1 MTTTYTDVCVLGAGP
16 GGAAAALKLS
26 HLGTSCVLLDKST
39 FPRDKICGDAIS
51 SKVTL
56 AMHRMDPQMVQRFEM
71 ASITVPIR
79 GVLFAAPSG
88 TAVDIP
94 YGGNLMADLPEPGYV
109 ATRLDFDNFLV
120 EEVRRRA
127 DIDLREGVEATA
139 FERVE
144 GGYRVTDKTG
154 EHVIECRILIDATG
168 ANSKFSRHHVGIPK
182 EDQHYAGG
190 IRAYYKNVKGM
201 HPDGRI
207 ELHYVEGLTPGYF
220 WIFPLPGNRANIGA
234 GMRTDFLSKRKTNLK
249 KVMLEAIQEHPAFKE
264 RFAEAEMTDKVR
276 GYPLPLGSKL
286 YTLSGDHYML
296 VGDAGHLIDPL
307 TGEGIGN
314 AVYSGTLAAEQAVA
328 CLAAGDFS
336 AATMRAYDTRIK
348 RVIGRELK
356 VSYRLQKMASY
367 PWLVNLLVGL
377 LARNQKAI
385 QRISEMYTN
394 EEERKNLFRPTFWFK
409 VMLGRA

>member
-1 MTTTYTDVCVLGAGP
+1 
-16 GGAAAALKLS
+16 
-26 HLGTSCVLLDKST
+26 
-39 FPRDKICGDAIS
+39 
-51 SKVTL
+51 
-56 AMHRMDPQMVQRFEM
+56 
-71 ASITVPIR
+71 
-79 GVLFAAPSG
+79 
-88 TAVDIP
+88 
-94 YGGNLMADLPEPGYV
+94 MADLPEPGYV